1 MHRAGSPAT
10 SSRSTAAQNSKAAK
24 PDHPFEQVEQVMS
37 LCVTCNEA
45 QPRTVLSNVTTT
57 VAAVITAMTFSASG
71 AAPTA
76 LYHQYQESF
85 GLTPF
90 AITIIFA
97 AYVLSLLA
105 ALLTVGSLS
114 DYIGRRPAILA
125 ALLLNVVS
133 MAMFTTAGSEAALIA
148 ARSLQGF
155 ATGLAT
161 ASLGAAILDN
171 DRSRGPILNSI
182 TAFCGLTA
190 GSLGAAILVT
200 YAPDPRQF
208 VYVVL
213 LAVSAVEA
221 FILWFMPET
230 AQVRAGV
237 IASLRPHVN
246 VPAQASQA
254 LVRITP
260 VTIASWALGGFYF
273 SLMPALVREATG
285 VTVPVVGG
293 LVVSALTLSGA
304 ISVLLLRS
312 VSPRRMLSGGT
323 VVLAAGVV
331 VTLAGVREQL
341 VWLML
346 LGTLVAGIGF
356 GAAFSGTMRTVL
368 PLAKTDERAG
378 LLATFYVLGYLS
390 FSLPAVLTGFAV
402 PMVGLTV
409 AAYAYGAI
417 VILMA
422 LASTLAVTFSR
433 D

>member
-1 MHRAGSPAT
+1 M
-10 SSRSTAAQNSKAAK
+10 
-24 PDHPFEQVEQVMS
+24 EQAMS
-37 LCVTCNEA
+37 LCASCTET
-45 QPRTVLSNVTTT
+45 QSRSVLSNVTTT
-57 VAAVITAMTFSASG
+57 AVAVITAMTFAASG

-76 LYHQYQESF
+76 LYHQYQDSF
-85 GLTPF
+85 GLTSL

-114 DYIGRRPAILA
+114 DFIGRRPAILA
-125 ALLLNVVS
+125 ALVLNMVS
-133 MAMFTTAGSEAALIA
+133 MAMFMTAGSEASLIA
-148 ARSLQGF
+148 ARALQGF

-190 GSLGAAILVT
+190 GSLGGAILVT
-200 YAPDPRQF
+200 YAPDPRQL

-213 LAVSAVEA
+213 LALSAIEA
-221 FILWFMPET
+221 SVLWFMPET
-230 AQVRAGV
+230 AEVRAGA

-246 VPAQASQA
+246 VPAQASRA
-254 LVRITP
+254 MARATP
-260 VTIASWALGGFYF
+260 VTIATWALGGFYF
-273 SLMPALVREATG
+273 SLMPALVRVATG
-285 VTVPVVGG
+285 VTLPVVGG

-304 ISVLLLRS
+304 ISVLWLRS
-312 VSPRRMLSGGT
+312 ASPRRMLRVGT
-323 VVLAAGVV
+323 VVLAAGVA

-346 LGTLVAGIGF
+346 AGTVFSGIGF
-356 GAAFSGTMRTVL
+356 GATFSGTMRTVL
-368 PLAKTDERAG
+368 PLAQPDERAE
-378 LLATFYVLGYLS
+378 LLAAFYVAGYLS
-390 FSLPAVLTGFAV
+390 FSLPAVLTGLTV

-409 AAYAYGAI
+409 AAYVYGAV

-422 LASTLAVTFSR
+422 LASTIAVTFSR

>member
-1 MHRAGSPAT
+1 MRQRKPANADHR
-10 SSRSTAAQNSKAAK
+10 
-24 PDHPFEQVEQVMS
+24 FERMEQAMS

-45 QPRTVLSNVTTT
+45 QPRAVLSNATST
-57 VAAVITAMTFSASG
+57 VVAVITAMTFSASG
-71 AAPTA
+71 AAPTP

-90 AITIIFA
+90 AITVIFA

-125 ALLLNVVS
+125 ALVLNMVS
-133 MAMFTTAGSEAALIA
+133 MAMFMTAGSGAALIA
-148 ARSLQGF
+148 ARALQGF

-161 ASLGAAILDN
+161 ATLGAAILDN
-171 DRSRGPILNSI
+171 DRSRGPVLNSI
-182 TAFCGLTA
+182 TAFGGLTA

-200 YAPDPRQF
+200 YAPDPRQL

-213 LAVSAVEA
+213 LVLSAVEA
-221 FILWFMPET
+221 FIVWFMPET
-230 AQVRAGV
+230 AQLRAGA

-246 VPAQASQA
+246 VPASASRA
-254 LVRITP
+254 MVRVTP
-260 VTIASWALGGFYF
+260 VTIAAWALGGFYF
-273 SLMPALVREATG
+273 SLMPALVRVATG
-285 VTVPVVGG
+285 ATLPVVGG

-304 ISVLLLRS
+304 ISVLWLRS
-312 VSPRRMLSGGT
+312 AAPGRMLSGGT
-323 VVLAAGVV
+323 LVLAVGVA

-346 LGTLVAGIGF
+346 LGTVVSGIGF

-378 LLATFYVLGYLS
+378 LLAAFYVEGYLS
-390 FSLPAVLTGFAV
+390 FSLPAVLAGLAV

-409 AAYAYGAI
+409 AAYVYGTAVI
-417 VILMA
+417 VMA
-422 LASTLAVTFSR
+422 LASMIAVGFSR
-433 D
+433 H

>member
-1 MHRAGSPAT
+1 M
-10 SSRSTAAQNSKAAK
+10 
-24 PDHPFEQVEQVMS
+24 EQAMS
-37 LCVTCNEA
+37 LSVACSQT
-45 QPRTVLSNVTTT
+45 QPCSVLSNVTTT
-57 VAAVITAMTFSASG
+57 VVAVITAMTFSASG

-76 LYHQYQESF
+76 LYHQYQDSF

-114 DYIGRRPAILA
+114 DFIGRRPAILS
-125 ALLLNVVS
+125 ALVLNMVS
-133 MAMFTTAGSEAALIA
+133 MAMFMTASSEAALIA
-148 ARSLQGF
+148 ARALQGF

-171 DRSRGPILNSI
+171 DRGRGPILNSL
-182 TAFCGLTA
+182 TAFSGLTA
-190 GSLGAAILVT
+190 GSLGGAILVT
-200 YAPDPRQF
+200 YAPDPLQL

-213 LAVSAVEA
+213 LALSAVEA
-221 FILWFMPET
+221 FVLWFMPET
-230 AQVRAGV
+230 AEVRAGA

-246 VPAQASQA
+246 VPAQARQA
-254 LVRITP
+254 MVQVTP

-273 SLMPALVREATG
+273 SLMPALVRVATG
-285 VTVPVVGG
+285 VTLPVVGG

-304 ISVLLLRS
+304 ISVLWLRS
-312 VSPRRMLSGGT
+312 TSARRILSGGT
-323 VVLAAGVV
+323 VVLGTGVA
-331 VTLAGVREQL
+331 VTLAGVHEQL

-346 LGTLVAGIGF
+346 VGTLVSGIGF

-368 PLAKTDERAG
+368 PLANTDERAE
-378 LLATFYVLGYLS
+378 LLAAIYVEGYLS
-390 FSLPAVLTGFAV
+390 FSLPAVLTGFTA

-409 AAYAYGAI
+409 AAYAYGAA

-422 LASTLAVTFSR
+422 LASTIAVTFSR
-433 D
+433 H

>member
-1 MHRAGSPAT
+1 M
-10 SSRSTAAQNSKAAK
+10 
-24 PDHPFEQVEQVMS
+24 EQAMS
-37 LCVTCNEA
+37 MCVACSQP
-45 QPRTVLSNVTTT
+45 QPRSVLSNAATT
-57 VAAVITAMTFSASG
+57 VMAAMTAVTFAASG

-76 LYHQYQESF
+76 LYHQYQDSF

-114 DYIGRRPAILA
+114 DFIGRRPAILA
-125 ALLLNVVS
+125 ALMLNIVA
-133 MAMFTTAGSEAALIA
+133 MAMFMTAGSEAALIA
-148 ARSLQGF
+148 ARALQGF

-171 DRSRGPILNSI
+171 DRSRGAILNSI

-190 GSLGAAILVT
+190 GSLGGAILVT
-200 YAPDPRQF
+200 YAPDPGQL

-213 LAVSAVEA
+213 LALSAVEA

-230 AQVRAGV
+230 AHMRPGA

-254 LVRITP
+254 MMRVTP

-273 SLMPALVREATG
+273 SLMPALVRVATG

-304 ISVLLLRS
+304 ISVLWLRS
-312 VSPRRMLSGGT
+312 ASPRRMLSGGT
-323 VVLAAGVV
+323 VVLAVGVV
-331 VTLAGVREQL
+331 ITLAGVREQL

-346 LGTLVAGIGF
+346 VGTVISGIGF

-368 PLAKTDERAG
+368 PLAKTDERAE
-378 LLATFYVLGYLS
+378 LLSAFYVAGYLS
-390 FSLPAVLTGFAV
+390 FSLPAVLTGFTV
-402 PMVGLTV
+402 PMVGLTA
-409 AAYAYGAI
+409 AAYAYGAA

-422 LASTLAVTFSR
+422 LASTIALTVSR

>member
-1 MHRAGSPAT
+1 MERA
-10 SSRSTAAQNSKAAK
+10 
-24 PDHPFEQVEQVMS
+24 MS
-37 LCVTCNEA
+37 LCVTCNEV
-45 QPRTVLSNVTTT
+45 QRRPVLSNATTT
-57 VAAVITAMTFSASG
+57 VTAVITAMTFAASG
-71 AAPTA
+71 AAPTP

-125 ALLLNVVS
+125 ALVLNVVS
-133 MAMFTTAGSEAALIA
+133 MAMFMAAGSEAALIA
-148 ARSLQGF
+148 ARALQGF

-190 GSLGAAILVT
+190 GSLGGAILVT
-200 YAPDPRQF
+200 YAPDPRQL

-230 AQVRAGV
+230 ADVRAGAL
-237 IASLRPHVN
+237 ASLRPHVN
-246 VPAQASQA
+246 IPAQASQA
-254 LVRITP
+254 MVRVTP

-273 SLMPALVREATG
+273 SLMPALVRVATG
-285 VTVPVVGG
+285 VTLPVVGG

-312 VSPRRMLSGGT
+312 VSARRMLSGGT
-323 VVLAAGVV
+323 VVLAAGAGL
-331 VTLAGVREQL
+331 TLAGVREHL

-346 LGTLVAGIGF
+346 VGTIVSGIGF

-378 LLATFYVLGYLS
+378 LLAAFYIEGYLS
-390 FSLPAVLTGFAV
+390 FSLPAILTGLAV

-409 AAYAYGAI
+409 AAYTYGAA

-422 LASTLAVTFSR
+422 LASTTAVAFSK